1 MLSIHP
7 LIVLAYVVVPVLAS
21 VTTALSTRLLIR
33 LFSTETRDVTIFG
46 MKAKKTEFNYKWL
59 VKVQIVVVFFT
70 TAAGYV
76 FIADYILT
84 TLGVV

>member
-1 MLSIHP
+1 MPSIHP
-7 LIVLAYVVVPVLAS
+7 LMILGYVAVPVLAS

-46 MKAKKTEFNYKWL
+46 MEAKKTEFNYKWL
-59 VKVQIVVVFFT
+59 VKVQIMVVFLT
-70 TAAGYV
+70 TTVAYV